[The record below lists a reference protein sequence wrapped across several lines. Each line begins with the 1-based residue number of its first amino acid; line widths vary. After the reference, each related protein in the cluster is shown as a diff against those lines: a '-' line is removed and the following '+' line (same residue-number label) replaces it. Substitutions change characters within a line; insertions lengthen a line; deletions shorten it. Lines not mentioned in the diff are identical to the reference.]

1 MSKRYFINNIDTFI
15 GQQLLHELYKPSDDQ
30 EAVDSSD
37 FKIMATYTTPH
48 RLDKQPGVKKILKRY
63 KPKLSRKKM
72 LEENDVWIY
81 DLSSYSDLKFAVDIL
96 TQLPTLE
103 EPKVLVLISDV
114 RTWGATPK
122 KIRVQEVKDDKL
134 ESELVLTEEKH

>member
-1 MSKRYFINNIDTFI
+1 M
-15 GQQLLHELYKPSDDQ
+15 YKAPEEG
-30 EAVDSSD
+30 EADAAD

-81 DLSSYSDLKFAVDIL
+81 DTSSIEDLKFAVDIL
-96 TQLPTLE
+96 AGLP
-103 EPKVLVLISDV
+103 
-114 RTWGATPK
+114 
-122 KIRVQEVKDDKL
+122 
-134 ESELVLTEEKH
+134 

>member
-15 GQQLLHELYKPSDDQ
+15 GQQLLAELYKPSEEGEQ
-30 EAVDSSD
+30 VDSSE

-81 DLSSYSDLKFAVDIL
+81 DLSSLADLKFAIDIL
-96 TQLPTLE
+96 TQLSTLE
-103 EPKVLVLISDV
+103 EPKVLVLISDI
-114 RTWGATPK
+114 RTWGSTPK
-122 KIRVQEVKDDKL
+122 KVKVQEVKEVFL
-134 ESELVLTEEKH
+134 EEQVIV